1 MCFHRSPK
9 FLRWHGMQMS
19 KQTKPMQIALFCHS
33 QWHYITLTKNA
44 GNLTKK
50 MVKYQVAPGY
60 SCNMFLQFVEKS
72 IRWFLIIYHTTFG
85 EFMVELSP
93 FSGTAPKYIRLCI
106 YIYHIYIY
114 IYHMYIYIYRAYLYI
129 IYVYIIYY
137 VHICIYIHTRVYI
150 YVYIIY

>member
-93 FSGTAPKYIRLCI
+93 FSGTAPKYIRLLCI

-114 IYHMYIYIYRAYLYI
+114 ISYVYIYIYRAYLYI

-137 VHICIYIHTRVYI
+137 VHICIYIYTYTCIYI
-150 YVYIIY
+150 

>member
-50 MVKYQVAPGY
+50 KVKYQVAPGY

-93 FSGTAPKYIRLCI
+93 FSGTAPKYIRLLCI
-106 YIYHIYIY
+106 YIYISYIY
-114 IYHMYIYIYRAYLYI
+114 IMYIYIPCVFIYNICVHNILCTYLY
-129 IYVYIIYY
+129 
-137 VHICIYIHTRVYI
+137 IYIHTRVYI
-150 YVYIIY
+150 